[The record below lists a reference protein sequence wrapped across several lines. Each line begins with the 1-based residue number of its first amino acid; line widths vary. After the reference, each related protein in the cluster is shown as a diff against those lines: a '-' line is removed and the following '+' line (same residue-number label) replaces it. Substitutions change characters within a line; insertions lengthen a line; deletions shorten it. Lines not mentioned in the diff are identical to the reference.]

1 MGVKYMQDNVKA
13 SSFVKRQIKGSGKTY
28 TDTMS
33 FDQIASI
40 AEENLHN
47 NNYKEGYRDG
57 VIIITLDKEISSE
70 FICPLVKINEN
81 TDLMARMVKRR
92 KDEDYYIQIRAL
104 NGKELVTS
112 TVDLILYRSDVLK
125 ETNENSTDADWELI
139 AFMAKPENIK
149 MPMGPVTMMRNQLQR
164 PGGTKGD
171 YTSKEWAESVEFWQE
186 YAIKEQ

>member
-1 MGVKYMQDNVKA
+1 MQYNVKA

-40 AEENLHN
+40 AEENLNN

-171 YTSKEWAESVEFWQE
+171 YTPKEWAESVEFWQE